1 MVNTS
6 TNHASIWKPFWDLWR
21 IPFDWPHL
29 TSRVWLKNK
38 GLKKYSATGNRTPV
52 SRVTGGDTHHYTIVE
67 LSILIFKI
75 YLLFLRKVWRKFATG
90 WWCVGGDIPPIK
102 ILVTHTF
109 LNFVI
114 AEDYP
119 RAVRIYKS
127 SVPKTGNRQKPETVK
142 TETIHHIRRK
152 QKEVD
157 CKLYRHLIKR
167 CDRDYR

>member
-1 MVNTS
+1 MS
-6 TNHASIWKPFWDLWR
+6 QGR
-21 IPFDWPHL
+21 
-29 TSRVWLKNK
+29 
-38 GLKKYSATGNRTPV
+38 
-52 SRVTGGDTHHYTIVE
+52 
-67 LSILIFKI
+67 
-75 YLLFLRKVWRKFATG
+75 
-90 WWCVGGDIPPIK
+90 WCVGGGNPPIK

-167 CDRDYR
+167 CDRDNKVLRFQNWPKMIGQSKTTYASSPKGDFDAHGYILPGAYKASANSISNSCRALALIG

>member
-1 MVNTS
+1 MS
-6 TNHASIWKPFWDLWR
+6 QGR
-21 IPFDWPHL
+21 
-29 TSRVWLKNK
+29 
-38 GLKKYSATGNRTPV
+38 
-52 SRVTGGDTHHYTIVE
+52 
-67 LSILIFKI
+67 
-75 YLLFLRKVWRKFATG
+75 
-90 WWCVGGDIPPIK
+90 WCVGGGNPPIK

-109 LNFVI
+109 PNFVI

-167 CDRDYR
+167 CDRDNKVLRF